1 MCYSFI
7 LLLCFT
13 SYPHRSNYHA
23 SYAYSIKSMQD
34 PTLGYWFSPWSKVMC
49 EASVI
54 SVYYWLANGYAIS
67 ICFPYPLH
75 FITLVPWN
83 FIGTSVLRDTWGF
96 RHIRK
101 VRFNRRWSLECLTIY
116 PSFFTPIAIA
126 YIHPSIHSFISYCNI
141 CIKLHCIALER
152 GAKSARA
159 KDGAVLS

>member
-1 MCYSFI
+1 MHHMLTPSNPCRI
-7 LLLCFT
+7 LLWVIGFHPEAKLCVKPRLSQSIIDSLMAMPYQFVFPIHYT
-13 SYPHRSNYHA
+13 SSHWSPG
-23 SYAYSIKSMQD
+23 IL
-34 PTLGYWFSPWSKVMC
+34 LGLQC
-49 EASVI
+49 CVI
-54 SVYYWLANGYAIS
+54 PANS
-67 ICFPYPLH
+67 
-75 FITLVPWN
+75 
-83 FIGTSVLRDTWGF
+83 WGF